1 MRHIQPDLTEEL
13 LEHFKDPNKVG
24 SSEPFLVNTFRELV
38 EHTAKLSF
46 RNKDYLLFYRGQ
58 NTDYR
63 NKAGNS
69 SFYPSIY
76 RGDYLPIREL
86 TNRYDILEG
95 ASKALVQ
102 LFEKE
107 KIDGYKELKRRKAVQ
122 WSILQHYEVCAT
134 PYLDFTHSL
143 RVACSFA
150 TMDNENEFAYIFVF
164 GLPYFT
170 NRITINSEHDII
182 NIRLLSI
189 CPPTALRP
197 YFQEGYL
204 VGTDDITTNY
214 ESKTELD
221 FNNRLIAKF
230 KIPNNNGFWGDGF
243 DKIPKKSLYPDND
256 PIFDLCNQIKEIA
269 DKELKTGDL
278 GEFLKL
284 WAELEEFLVTK
295 AGKESKRFLGVREAI
310 RQLNEEGII
319 DKELAYQIDRLRNF
333 RNTLVHSP
341 KKISSGQ
348 IQDYLYS
355 LENILKEIKPGG
367 NTRYK
372 KLPGQ

>member
-13 LEHFKDPNKVG
+13 LEHFKDLNKVG
-24 SSEPFLVNTFRELV
+24 SSEPFLVHTFRELV

-69 SFYPSIY
+69 TFYPSIY

-86 TNRYDILEG
+86 TNRFDILEG
-95 ASKALVQ
+95 ASNALVQ

-122 WSILQHYEVCAT
+122 WSIIQHYEVCAT

-221 FNNRLIAKF
+221 FNNRLIVKF
-230 KIPNNNGFWGDGF
+230 KIPNSNGFWGDGF

-256 PIFDLCNQIKEIA
+256 PIFDLCSQIKEIA

-284 WAELEEFLVTK
+284 WAELEELLVTK
-295 AGKESKRFLGVREAI
+295 VGKQSKRFLGVREAI
-310 RQLNEEGII
+310 RQLSEEGLIN
-319 DKELAYQIDRLRNF
+319 KELAYQIDRLRNF
-333 RNTLVHSP
+333 RNSLVHTP
-341 KKISSGQ
+341 KKITSGQ
-348 IQDYLYS
+348 VQDYLYS
-355 LENILKEIKPGG
+355 LENILREIKPAG
-367 NTRYK
+367 NTRFS
-372 KLPGQ
+372 